1 MDGPLPGLVLSWQ
14 LDGLSLFFGLV
25 VLSIS
30 AVTTVYAIGHA
41 RHDHGFPGSG
51 FLYLLFILAML
62 AVVVAGDGFTFLLAW
77 ETMSLASFGLVLTDH
92 RRVAV
97 RQAAWSYLVM
107 THTATAFIVAAFL
120 ILARTSGS
128 LVFADWSA
136 QAPSLDPFVA
146 SIIFVL
152 GLVGF
157 GTKAGMIPL
166 HVWLPRAHPVAP
178 SHVSALMSGVM
189 IKLGIYGLVRLSF
202 DWLAPG
208 PSWWGAL
215 ILALGAT
222 SAVLGVLYA
231 LMEHD
236 LKRLLA
242 YHSVENIGIILM
254 GLGASIVAR
263 SLGAQVTVALALV
276 AALFHVV
283 NHATFKALL
292 FMGAG
297 VIDSAV
303 GTRDL
308 ERYGGLLRRMP
319 VTGLCFLVGSA
330 AISALPPLNG
340 FASEWL
346 TLQSL
351 LTLGRVADEPQTAL
365 LPLLAGGALALTGAL
380 AVACFVKAF
389 GISFLA
395 LPRSPQAAA
404 AREAGRLE
412 LAAMGALAFACVALG
427 LGALPVVSY
436 IGQLVPLAAAPP
448 AGPAL
453 GLTGFGAGRLFVP
466 GVALVLLAL
475 AVLAAI
481 VPRLLGPAR
490 SRIAETWA
498 CGITLQPIH
507 EYTATAFAKPIR
519 LMFRDIVR
527 PVRDVGIVHRAGTR
541 FVASVHY
548 RSHIAPVF
556 ERYVYVAV
564 KDRLV
569 AAAHV
574 VRRAQNGS
582 LQLYLAYV
590 FAAVLTALLL
600 AR

>member
-1 MDGPLPGLVLSWQ
+1 
-14 LDGLSLFFGLV
+14 
-25 VLSIS
+25 
-30 AVTTVYAIGHA
+30 
-41 RHDHGFPGSG
+41 
-51 FLYLLFILAML
+51 
-62 AVVVAGDGFTFLLAW
+62 
-77 ETMSLASFGLVLTDH
+77 
-92 RRVAV
+92 
-97 RQAAWSYLVM
+97 
-107 THTATAFIVAAFL
+107 
-120 ILARTSGS
+120 
-128 LVFADWSA
+128 
-136 QAPSLDPFVA
+136 
-146 SIIFVL
+146 
-152 GLVGF
+152 
-157 GTKAGMIPL
+157 
-166 HVWLPRAHPVAP
+166 
-178 SHVSALMSGVM
+178 
-189 IKLGIYGLVRLSF
+189 
-202 DWLAPG
+202 
-208 PSWWGAL
+208 
-215 ILALGAT
+215 
-222 SAVLGVLYA
+222 
-231 LMEHD
+231 MEHD

-263 SLGAQVTVALALV
+263 SLGAQVAMTLALV

-283 NHATFKALL
+283 NHATFKSLL

-297 VIDSAV
+297 VIDSSV

-308 ERYGGLLRRMP
+308 ERYGGLLRTMP
-319 VTGLCFLVGSA
+319 ITGLCFLVGSA

-351 LTLGRVADEPQTAL
+351 LALGRASDRPLTAL

-395 LPRSPQAAA
+395 LPRSPQAAS

-412 LAAMGALAFACVALG
+412 RAAMGSLAFACVALG
-427 LGALPVVSY
+427 LGALPVVSF
-436 IGQLVPLAAAPP
+436 IGPLVPFAVAPL

-453 GLTGFGAGRLFVP
+453 GLTSVGAGRVFVP
-466 GVALVLLAL
+466 GITLAL
-475 AVLAAI
+475 LTLAVFAVIA
-481 VPRLLGPAR
+481 PRLLGPVR
-490 SRIAETWA
+490 DRIAETWA
-498 CGITLQPIH
+498 CGIALQPIH

-556 ERYVYVAV
+556 ERYVYLAA

-569 AAAHV
+569 AAAHM
-574 VRRAQNGS
+574 VRRAQSGS

-590 FAAVLTALLL
+590 FAAMLTALLL

>member
-1 MDGPLPGLVLSWQ
+1 
-14 LDGLSLFFGLV
+14 
-25 VLSIS
+25 
-30 AVTTVYAIGHA
+30 
-41 RHDHGFPGSG
+41 
-51 FLYLLFILAML
+51 
-62 AVVVAGDGFTFLLAW
+62 
-77 ETMSLASFGLVLTDH
+77 
-92 RRVAV
+92 
-97 RQAAWSYLVM
+97 
-107 THTATAFIVAAFL
+107 
-120 ILARTSGS
+120 
-128 LVFADWSA
+128 
-136 QAPSLDPFVA
+136 
-146 SIIFVL
+146 
-152 GLVGF
+152 
-157 GTKAGMIPL
+157 MIPL

-208 PSWWGAL
+208 PAWWGAL
-215 ILALGAT
+215 ILSLGAT

-254 GLGASIVAR
+254 GLGAATVAR
-263 SLGAQVTVALALV
+263 SLGAQAAMALALV
-276 AALFHVV
+276 AGLFHVV

-319 VTGLCFLVGSA
+319 TTGLCFLVGSA

-351 LTLGRVADEPQTAL
+351 LTLGRAAHDPLTAL

-395 LPRSPQAAA
+395 LPRSPQAAT

-427 LGALPVVSY
+427 LGAAPVVSF
-436 IGQLVPLAAAPP
+436 IGQLVPFAAAPP
-448 AGPAL
+448 AAPAL
-453 GLTGFGAGRLFVP
+453 GLTGLGAGRLFVP
-466 GVALVLLAL
+466 GVALALLAF

-481 VPRLLGPAR
+481 VPRLLGPVR

-556 ERYVYVAV
+556 ERYVYLAV

-569 AAAHV
+569 AAARV

-582 LQLYLAYV
+582 LQLYLVYV